1 MVNFA
6 AAIALAFHTP
16 IALGFRRDD
25 SPSVN
30 FHDPWSLAILL
41 ELVEKAPGNVVTG
54 AKLRDRECLATGVS
68 LTK

>member
-1 MVNFA
+1 MVRHFA

-16 IALGFRRDD
+16 IALGFGRDD

-54 AKLRDRECLATGVS
+54 AKLRDRKCLATGE
-68 LTK
+68 